1 MQLNEAELEVSNE
14 SATNKQRLIVLEE
27 QEELIEDELEQEQK
41 EEDARKAAREQER
54 LQKAEQEEQEKM
66 ENVLETAAN
75 MLPMENTVDPDGIRM
90 TSEQLNELGEALSIL
105 SAKSSVLKE
114 KIELKQLAEE
124 NQEASEDVSPIIFL
138 GILIKPN

>member
-54 LQKAEQEEQEKM
+54 LQKAEQEEQQKM
-66 ENVLETAAN
+66 ENVLQTAAN
-75 MLPMENTVDPDGIRM
+75 MLPVENTVDPDGIRM

-114 KIELKQLAEE
+114 KTELKQLAEE
-124 NQEASEDVSPIIFL
+124 NQEASEDVC
-138 GILIKPN
+138 PNLSISF